1 MSRIVIRE
9 GQCKGCGLCTIACPY
24 ELVHISE
31 HFNAKGYR
39 PAAFTDPDGK
49 CIGCANCA
57 TMCPDVAIVVYR
69 TRKLQPA
76 VESERAGAPWRSA
89 QPRRAP

>member
-1 MSRIVIRE
+1 MSRIVIDE
-9 GQCKGCGLCTIACPY
+9 NLCKGCGLCTIACPY

-31 HFNAKGYR
+31 QFNAKGYR
-39 PAAFTDPDGK
+39 PAAFSDPDGV

-69 TRKLQPA
+69 TRKVQPA
-76 VESERAGAPWRSA
+76 AESERAGSSGRPGQRG
-89 QPRRAP
+89 RAP